1 MKNSDGVRAI
11 YATSAG
17 ALFYVLA
24 ATFTSER
31 GVANGIGAGLKFQN
45 PNAYAEWSR
54 RGVLEREG
62 FGGIRCITRSEA
74 TGESSSADL
83 TVDLA
88 PGDRLSGES
97 ERKRAARAATI
108 SKRRF

>member
-31 GVANGIGAGLKFQN
+31 GVARAGLKFQN
-45 PNAYAEWSR
+45 PNAQAEWSR
-54 RGVLEREG
+54 RRGGAEKDSAVFGVFSLG
-62 FGGIRCITRSEA
+62 SENH
-74 TGESSSADL
+74 
-83 TVDLA
+83 
-88 PGDRLSGES
+88 
-97 ERKRAARAATI
+97 RARI
-108 SKRRF
+108 

>member
-31 GVANGIGAGLKFQN
+31 GEVARAGLKFQN
-45 PNAYAEWSR
+45 PNAQAEWSR
-54 RGVLEREG
+54 RRGGAEKDSAVFGVFSL
-62 FGGIRCITRSEA
+62 RSENH
-74 TGESSSADL
+74 
-83 TVDLA
+83 
-88 PGDRLSGES
+88 
-97 ERKRAARAATI
+97 RARI
-108 SKRRF
+108 